1 MGGNRTK
8 PLRRQ
13 AGAVLLLVLLFV
25 LMTTMAAGGMAQIY
39 QTQTQREK
47 EVELLFVGDQYR
59 RAITSYYNTFAPGAP
74 RSLPPNLDAL
84 LYDDRFPSPIQHLRR
99 LYPDPMTGQLDWVLI
114 TDRGGIA
121 GVHSRS
127 QLAPFKT
134 SDFAETD
141 KQFEGAQSYAAW
153 NFSIKFNERN

>member
-1 MGGNRTK
+1 MGGKRTK

-13 AGAVLLLVLLFV
+13 IGAVLLLVLLFV
-25 LMTTMAAGGMAQIY
+25 LMTTMAAGGMVQIY
-39 QTQTQREK
+39 QAQTRREK

-74 RSLPPNLDAL
+74 RSLPTSLEAL
-84 LYDDRFPSPIQHLRR
+84 LQDDRFLTPLQHLRR

-121 GVHSRS
+121 GLHSRS
-127 QLAPFKT
+127 QQVPFKT
-134 SDFAETD
+134 SGFAEVD
-141 KQFEGAQSYAAW
+141 KYFEGAQSYAEW
-153 NFSIKFNERN
+153 NFSIKLN